1 MGSAFI
7 SEQELKPNSEWIYLS
22 HNGSGRFEFFKVR
35 RFGAM
40 HFIKR
45 PSPRCADDLLTI
57 ESLRKEFNI
66 GYNLSHP
73 SIVKYLHMEDGA
85 VFEEYIDGLSLQ
97 QMIDNK
103 DSRLKSPRFL
113 EQMCRQL
120 LEATAYMHSHG
131 VIHND
136 IKPENIMIT
145 RINDQVKLV
154 DLGCAYTD
162 SWDATQG
169 YTEAYKAPGQEY
181 GYTNIYTDLYQIG
194 KLMKILASQAGLAS
208 RWLKFISRA
217 APIDF
222 RNRFASDQEAIAAI
236 PSSKHKRW
244 KIMIPLAAVCCV
256 LLLGVFILYYEN
268 NPSVT
273 SDKPT
278 SHNMVAANMA
288 KVDSTEI
295 FFEETIDKY
304 EGLENALT
312 PSMRAN
318 IDAKLNEFIVA
329 QYKEHIF
336 PDCQKFAEMPDG
348 KEKEKLGEQIDSNI
362 MAMVDTV
369 IGYGE
374 SLAAPYPK
382 EADLYALLRLNQI
395 VKEHQEWADRIRYP
409 NGK

>member
-1 MGSAFI
+1 M
-7 SEQELKPNSEWIYLS
+7 P
-22 HNGSGRFEFFKVR
+22 
-35 RFGAM
+35 
-40 HFIKR
+40 
-45 PSPRCADDLLTI
+45 
-57 ESLRKEFNI
+57 
-66 GYNLSHP
+66 
-73 SIVKYLHMEDGA
+73 
-85 VFEEYIDGLSLQ
+85 
-97 QMIDNK
+97 
-103 DSRLKSPRFL
+103 KSP
-113 EQMCRQL
+113 
-120 LEATAYMHSHG
+120 
-131 VIHND
+131 
-136 IKPENIMIT
+136 
-145 RINDQVKLV
+145 
-154 DLGCAYTD
+154 TD
-162 SWDATQG
+162 
-169 YTEAYKAPGQEY
+169 
-181 GYTNIYTDLYQIG
+181 
-194 KLMKILASQAGLAS
+194 
-208 RWLKFISRA
+208 
-217 APIDF
+217 
-222 RNRFASDQEAIAAI
+222 
-236 PSSKHKRW
+236 
-244 KIMIPLAAVCCV
+244 
-256 LLLGVFILYYEN
+256 EN

-336 PDCQKFAEMPDG
+336 PDCQQFAEMPDG
-348 KEKEKLGEQIDSNI
+348 KEKEKLGAQIDSNI